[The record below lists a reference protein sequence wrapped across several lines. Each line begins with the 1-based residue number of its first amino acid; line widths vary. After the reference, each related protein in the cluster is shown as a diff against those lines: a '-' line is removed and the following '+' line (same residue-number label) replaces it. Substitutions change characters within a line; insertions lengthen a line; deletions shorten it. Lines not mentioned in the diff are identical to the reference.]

1 MSSGGCLYY
10 NVIKTAKIM
19 KQCVILGADQ
29 SHGDCPSDCC
39 HLDRVGQPVVHHSAC
54 GHGGDH
60 LRHVGEAGERGRE
73 PNPLQVGPEL
83 RFVGRVQPVLLWAR
97 PGKPGIHGPH
107 ATELAR
113 TAFPR

>member
-19 KQCVILGADQ
+19 KQRVILGADQ
-29 SHGDCPSDCC
+29 SHGDCPSNCC
-39 HLDRVGQPVVHHSAC
+39 HLDRVGQPVVHHSA
-54 GHGGDH
+54 GRHGGDH
-60 LRHVGEAGERGRE
+60 LRHIGEAGERGRE